1 MLFVISRNDVI
12 SYRLCYKIIHPDVN
26 CFNTHCYVNCCWL
39 TRIQLNFKHSEFPI
53 ILLLDLGGRHGYKF
67 FCDDGLLYNK
77 NILWRVKNG
86 KIEINLRNNF
96 QAQNVCDN
104 ESVILLLYKFK
115 NNYLS
120 RF

>member
-39 TRIQLNFKHSEFPI
+39 TRIQLNFKHCEFPI
-53 ILLLDLGGRHGYKF
+53 ILLLDLGGETWIQI

-86 KIEINLRNNF
+86 KIEIILRNNF

-104 ESVILLLYKFK
+104 DRICNIVALYG
-115 NNYLS
+115 ND
-120 RF
+120 